1 MKKLCK
7 KMTTLLLMMSFVM
20 ISIFKMDKLNV
31 NAASNN
37 LSIGINK
44 NQVVS
49 GDTIDVDINFDL
61 EYDIFYATFYVNYD
75 INYLEFVSSS
85 GNYQP
90 QTNEPSGVI
99 PYKIDASRNSKSVN
113 LKLTF
118 KAKNV
123 GDTSISVND
132 NIFSLYKPGEEDPV
146 RVDIPSQSAS
156 VKVMAVGSDDATL
169 SSIQVGGAN
178 LSPAFAKW
186 TLDYKCYVDNSVTS
200 VNIAAASSQGGRVEI
215 AGNTDNLAV
224 GNNYVTIT
232 SYAPNGKAM
241 KYNLNI
247 FRLEPPTDP
256 PTEAP
261 TDPPTE
267 PPASFKVTM
276 DGKEYNV
283 SSEFDAGKVPDG
295 FEVELGSYNGK
306 DVITATGSATGF
318 TLMYL
323 VDSEGNGNFYVYDG
337 KNFYPYIVISNSE
350 NTYYVFDSRKADTSM
365 AGEEKDVK
373 IKDTA
378 IKGYVDGE
386 YIYFYAMNSN
396 KKYSWYSYDTV
407 EGTIQRLR
415 TTSPEIIEDETTP
428 EDTASTPVTGKNND
442 GVSFNNK
449 NIIIIGGALLLI
461 VIAGAVIFLISKK
474 TKKYDGYNEEF
485 AATYEHPDEE
495 TIEEDII
502 PVTEDKPE
510 EESAPESEEK

>member
-1 MKKLCK
+1 MSKNNKLIK
-7 KMTTLLLMMSFVM
+7 IMLIALLC
-20 ISIFKMDKLNV
+20 ISICFTIFSKPEKTYASEGTITVKASAGEVIAGNTITVEVKLN
-31 NAASNN
+31 NPA
-37 LSIGINK
+37 GITSANFELIYDG
-44 NQVVS
+44 NIFAYVS
-49 GDTIDVDINFDL
+49 GMDG
-61 EYDIFYATFYVNYD
+61 
-75 INYLEFVSSS
+75 S
-85 GNYQP
+85 GFN
-90 QTNEPSGVI
+90 GVI
-99 PYKIDASRNSKSVN
+99 PFSVTGGATEQTEYKWNI
-113 LKLTF
+113 TF
-118 KAKNV
+118 KANQTGTCNFTIK
-123 GDTSISVND
+123 GYQFIDTDVND
-132 NIFSLYKPGEEDPV
+132 FSPACG
-146 RVDIPSQSAS
+146 SAS
-156 VKVMAVGSDDATL
+156 VNVTAPPAPGSDDATL

-247 FRLEPPTDP
+247 FRLEPPT
-256 PTEAP
+256 
-261 TDPPTE
+261 E
-267 PPASFKVTM
+267 PPASFKVTI

-415 TTSPEIIEDETTP
+415 TTSPEIIEDETTTP
-428 EDTASTPVTGKNND
+428 EETASTQVTGKNDD

-474 TKKYDGYNEEF
+474 EKKYNGYNEEF
-485 AATYEHPDEE
+485 AATDEKTQEEATAELEEVSKE
-495 TIEEDII
+495 T
-502 PVTEDKPE
+502 
-510 EESAPESEEK
+510 EEK

>member
-1 MKKLCK
+1 MSKNNKLIK
-7 KMTTLLLMMSFVM
+7 IMLIALLC
-20 ISIFKMDKLNV
+20 ISICFTIFSKPEKTYASEGTITVKASAGEVIAGNTITVEVKLN
-31 NAASNN
+31 NPA
-37 LSIGINK
+37 GITSANFELIYDG
-44 NQVVS
+44 NIFAYVS
-49 GDTIDVDINFDL
+49 GMDG
-61 EYDIFYATFYVNYD
+61 
-75 INYLEFVSSS
+75 S
-85 GNYQP
+85 GFN
-90 QTNEPSGVI
+90 GVI
-99 PYKIDASRNSKSVN
+99 PFSVTGGATEQTEYKWNI
-113 LKLTF
+113 TF
-118 KAKNV
+118 KANQTGTCNFTIK
-123 GDTSISVND
+123 GYQFIDTDVND
-132 NIFSLYKPGEEDPV
+132 FSPACG
-146 RVDIPSQSAS
+146 SAS

-247 FRLEPPTDP
+247 FRLEPPTEP
-256 PTEAP
+256 PT
-261 TDPPTE
+261 
-267 PPASFKVTM
+267 SFKVTI

-295 FEVELGSYNGK
+295 FEIELGSYNGK

-415 TTSPEIIEDETTP
+415 TTSPEIIEDETTTP
-428 EDTASTPVTGKNND
+428 EETASTPVTGKNDD

-461 VIAGAVIFLISKK
+461 VIAGAVVFLISKK

-485 AATYEHPDEE
+485 AATDEKTQEEATAELEEVSKE
-495 TIEEDII
+495 T
-502 PVTEDKPE
+502 
-510 EESAPESEEK
+510 EEK

>member
-1 MKKLCK
+1 MSKNNKLIK
-7 KMTTLLLMMSFVM
+7 IMLIALLC
-20 ISIFKMDKLNV
+20 ISICFTIFSKPEKTYASEGTITVKASAGEVIAGNTITVEVKLN
-31 NAASNN
+31 NPA
-37 LSIGINK
+37 GITSANFELIYDG
-44 NQVVS
+44 NIFAYVS
-49 GDTIDVDINFDL
+49 GMDG
-61 EYDIFYATFYVNYD
+61 
-75 INYLEFVSSS
+75 S
-85 GNYQP
+85 GFN
-90 QTNEPSGVI
+90 GVI
-99 PYKIDASRNSKSVN
+99 PFSVTGGATEQTEYKWNI
-113 LKLTF
+113 TF
-118 KAKNV
+118 KANQTGTCNFTIK
-123 GDTSISVND
+123 GYQFIDTDVND
-132 NIFSLYKPGEEDPV
+132 FSPACG
-146 RVDIPSQSAS
+146 SAS
-156 VKVMAVGSDDATL
+156 VNVTAPPAPGSDDATL

-186 TLDYKCYVDNSVTS
+186 TVDYVCYVNNSVTS
-200 VNIAAASSQGGRVEI
+200 VNIAATSSQGGRVEI
-215 AGNTDNLAV
+215 AGNTNNLAV

-232 SYAPNGKAM
+232 SHAPNGKAM

-247 FRLEPPTDP
+247 FRLEPP
-256 PTEAP
+256 
-261 TDPPTE
+261 
-267 PPASFKVTM
+267 ASFKVTI

-295 FEVELGSYNGK
+295 FEIELGSYNGK

-415 TTSPEIIEDETTP
+415 TTSPEIIEDETTTP
-428 EDTASTPVTGKNND
+428 EETASTPVTGKNDD

-474 TKKYDGYNEEF
+474 EKKYNGYNEEF
-485 AATYEHPDEE
+485 AATDEKTQEEATAELEEVSKE
-495 TIEEDII
+495 T
-502 PVTEDKPE
+502 
-510 EESAPESEEK
+510 EEK